1 MSVLKNMTTME
12 EMMEFAMNIEKIVKN
27 TDYTYIEAILEY
39 CKQTGLEIEIAAT
52 MINPALKAKIQ
63 NDAMERN
70 MLKEKITRLPI

>member
-1 MSVLKNMTTME
+1 ME